1 MSRFSFAI
9 PRIALP
15 ERFNAILYNT
25 FALPGLL
32 LCAIAVVCSPLPS
45 RSHASPLPCFPPRSY
60 ATACLICSFASL
72 IFSQL
77 SHDVSS
83 PCRAFPSH
91 FMGLRSQD
99 CAIPLFS
106 LLLPR
111 QSRISMLCPCPSALC
126 VSFPQRVFSYLHYAV
141 AYSSIPLRGGAE
153 ISHAFALLN
162 TSCLYY
168 ALPPLG
174 DSSLYKSLASP
185 SITIPQPC

>member
-45 RSHASPLPCFPPRSY
+45 RSHASPLLYFSPPSC

-77 SHDVSS
+77 SHDASS

-111 QSRISMLCPCPSALC
+111 QSRISMLCPCHQ
-126 VSFPQRVFSYLHYAV
+126 F
-141 AYSSIPLRGGAE
+141 
-153 ISHAFALLN
+153 N
-162 TSCLYY
+162 
-168 ALPPLG
+168 
-174 DSSLYKSLASP
+174 ASP
-185 SITIPQPC
+185 FHSVSSRICTMPLLTPLFHSEAARRLAMPLPF